1 MKSKLLDELIRTRTV
16 IPAISD
22 TIFKRLM
29 MEHLDYLGYILE
41 NIMPLTQEE
50 VMKGEFLMN
59 ELPSNH
65 LYSKSNRLDLV
76 LKVRNYIINIEAN
89 KSINLPLLNR
99 NRAHFAGIIFKNY
112 SDKVSDMKY
121 LHYQINFNGKNY
133 LKNEEV
139 IDLKYY
145 DKYLNVGEKNFRK
158 IHLNLEKVN
167 YKYYNKEKINRFE
180 KALLL
185 LKLTKEDEIL
195 ELVKGDSLLEN
206 VAKDIISYSRAREI
220 VDAYE
225 NEMIEEN
232 YRRQSIE
239 YATKQAVKRGTK
251 NGIKEGIKE
260 GIKKGVYQNKKDTAL
275 SMLKDKIP
283 IFQIAKYTN
292 LSVDEIKKLR

>member
-112 SDKVSDMKY
+112 SDKVSDMEY

-133 LKNEEV
+133 LKN
-139 IDLKYY
+139 
-145 DKYLNVGEKNFRK
+145 
-158 IHLNLEKVN
+158 
-167 YKYYNKEKINRFE
+167 
-180 KALLL
+180 
-185 LKLTKEDEIL
+185 
-195 ELVKGDSLLEN
+195 
-206 VAKDIISYSRAREI
+206 
-220 VDAYE
+220 
-225 NEMIEEN
+225 
-232 YRRQSIE
+232 
-239 YATKQAVKRGTK
+239 
-251 NGIKEGIKE
+251 
-260 GIKKGVYQNKKDTAL
+260 
-275 SMLKDKIP
+275 
-283 IFQIAKYTN
+283 
-292 LSVDEIKKLR
+292 